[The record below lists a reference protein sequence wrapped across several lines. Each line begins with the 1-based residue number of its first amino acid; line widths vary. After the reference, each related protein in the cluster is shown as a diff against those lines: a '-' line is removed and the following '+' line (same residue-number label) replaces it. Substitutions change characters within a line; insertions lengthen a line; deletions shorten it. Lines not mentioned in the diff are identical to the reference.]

1 MKIITIILVVVVI
14 LVIGL
19 IWGCR
24 APEPYRY
31 RTCMGQNWKKEF
43 PDSKKEDIRNYL
55 LLFVNAFGF
64 RKDQILKFEPQD
76 NILEIYNAIY
86 PMKGWPDSLELETL
100 ARDIESYYKMDFISI
115 WNEKL
120 TLGELFKRASSA

>member
-1 MKIITIILVVVVI
+1 MEILSIILVVSVI

-19 IWGCR
+19 IWGGR
-24 APEPYRY
+24 APEQYRH
-31 RTCMGQNWKKEF
+31 RTCMGRNWKKEF
-43 PDSKKEDIRNYL
+43 PDSKNEDIRNYL

-64 RKDQILKFEPQD
+64 KRDQILKFEPQD
-76 NILEIYNAIY
+76 NILEIYNSIY

-100 ARDIESYYKMDFISI
+100 ARDIESNYKIDFISI

-120 TLGELFKRASSA
+120 TLGELFIRASSA

>member
-1 MKIITIILVVVVI
+1 MELITIISVVVVI
-14 LVIGL
+14 LITGL
-19 IWGCR
+19 IWGGR

-31 RTCMGQNWKKEF
+31 RTCMGRNWKKEF
-43 PDSKKEDIRNYL
+43 PGSKKEDIRNYL
-55 LLFVNAFGF
+55 FLFVNAFGF
-64 RKDQILKFEPQD
+64 KRYQILKFQPQD

-100 ARDIESYYKMDFISI
+100 ARDIESNYKIYFISI

-120 TLGELFKRASSA
+120 TLGELFKKASSA

>member
-1 MKIITIILVVVVI
+1 MEIISVILVVAVI
-14 LVIGL
+14 LVIEL
-19 IWGCR
+19 IWGGR

-31 RTCMGQNWKKEF
+31 RTCMGRNWKKEF
-43 PDSKKEDIRNYL
+43 PDSQKDDIRNYF

-64 RKDQILKFEPQD
+64 KKDQILKFEPQD

-100 ARDIESYYKMDFISI
+100 ARDIESNYKIDFILI

-120 TLGELFKRASSA
+120 TLGELFKRVSSA